1 MLFIQ
6 WSFGFK
12 NAGFEMQASMD
23 YSVVLRN
30 NGLLAFKWKRRQHLK
45 VTGKGR
51 SFQRNDKFLFKRVS
65 YG

>member
-1 MLFIQ
+1 MRASLMLFIQ

-30 NGLLAFKWKRRQHLK
+30 NGLLAFK
-45 VTGKGR
+45 
-51 SFQRNDKFLFKRVS
+51 
-65 YG
+65 